1 MRRRVGVLIS
11 GSGSNLQALL
21 DATADAAFPAEI
33 ALVISNRPGAGGLAR
48 AEAAGVPTLTID
60 HRAHEGRALFE
71 DALHAALTEHGV
83 ETVCLAG
90 FMRVLTEGFVRRW
103 AGRMLN
109 IHPSLLPSFKG
120 LHVHAQALAAGVR
133 VSGCTVHV
141 VTPDLDDGPIIG
153 QAAVPVLPDD
163 TEETL
168 AARVLAAEHRLYP
181 AALRAFVTEEGGV
194 EGDGRTDAAGLIL
207 SV

>member
-21 DATADAAFPAEI
+21 DASKDPGFPAEI
-33 ALVISNRPGAGGLAR
+33 ALVISNHPGAGGLAR
-48 AEAAGVPTLTID
+48 AEATGVPTRTID
-60 HRAHEGRALFE
+60 HRVYEGRAPFE

-103 AGRMLN
+103 EGRMLN
-109 IHPSLLPSFKG
+109 IHPSLLPAFRG
-120 LHVHAQALAAGVR
+120 LHVHRQALAAGVR

-153 QAAVPVLPDD
+153 QAAVPVLQGD

-168 AARVLAAEHRLYP
+168 AARVLEQEHRLYP
-181 AALRAFVTEEGGV
+181 LALRRFLGGDEAAEGTV
-194 EGDGRTDAAGLIL
+194 L